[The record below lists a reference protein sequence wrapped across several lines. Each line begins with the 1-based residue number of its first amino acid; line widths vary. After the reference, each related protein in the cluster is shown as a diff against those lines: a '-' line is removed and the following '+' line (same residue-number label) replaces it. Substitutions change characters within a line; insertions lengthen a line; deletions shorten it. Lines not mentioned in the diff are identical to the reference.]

1 MCPNTFA
8 FRYFRLIRLRHVI
21 TPAITITRPTGCA
34 KHEHGETHHVFGTS
48 GPTTISAYP
57 LYGHHLWMWYS
68 PTPIILHSV
77 LRAANR
83 FPQCRIPLRP
93 RTLAITEINPGSEGR
108 LFRAALVFQ
117 RYKISATRDVN
128 AHKATAPSVKFGTLH
143 FRRATVGRSRPP
155 STLAG
160 VASITRH
167 LSRNVGPNGQSDS
180 VAICWRGLSP
190 YGMNWPFGPGLPA
203 GPSLPFGPGFAS
215 EAGK

>member
-117 RYKISATRDVN
+117 RYKRCKCALGDGAKRQIWDIAFSPCN
-128 AHKATAPSVKFGTLH
+128 S
-143 FRRATVGRSRPP
+143 RAIPASLDIGRSGFDHEALIVECRTKRPIRLCGYL
-155 STLAG
+155 LAWPQSLRDEL
-160 VASITRH
+160 AIRTRTT
-167 LSRNVGPNGQSDS
+167 GW
-180 VAICWRGLSP
+180 AIATIW
-190 YGMNWPFGPGLPA
+190 A
-203 GPSLPFGPGFAS
+203 GIRI
-215 EAGK
+215 